1 MGCRQPSV
9 TGKVTDSRG
18 LDSYEIRVNSAG
30 LWGRGN
36 ISTVLLLFRQQSRL
50 RAALALSHKVRTQTP
65 PDTKDRSICS
75 VRKNSGSHC
84 KRYQIDAQFGFP
96 MTVPECSFCCTGHGS
111 LMVMPFKDTQLKI
124 VQVKKKTLTF
134 SARNVYYPMKDSLG
148 SKS

>member
-50 RAALALSHKVRTQTP
+50 RAAAAHSHKVRTP
-65 PDTKDRSICS
+65 PQDP
-75 VRKNSGSHC
+75 H
-84 KRYQIDAQFGFP
+84 AP
-96 MTVPECSFCCTGHGS
+96 PP
-111 LMVMPFKDTQLKI
+111 LLPPFVLLG
-124 VQVKKKTLTF
+124 KTLVPIVKGI
-134 SARNVYYPMKDSLG
+134 R
-148 SKS
+148 

>member
-18 LDSYEIRVNSAG
+18 LDSYEIRVNPAG

-50 RAALALSHKVRTQTP
+50 RAAPARSQKVRTPSPTP
-65 PDTKDRSICS
+65 PPCTKDRSICS

-84 KRYQIDAQFGFP
+84 KRYQIGAQFGLP
-96 MTVPECSFCCTGHGS
+96 MMAPECKPFAAQVTGG
-111 LMVMPFKDTQLKI
+111 LMVMPFEGHKD
-124 VQVKKKTLTF
+124 
-134 SARNVYYPMKDSLG
+134 
-148 SKS
+148 

>member
-9 TGKVTDSRG
+9 TRKVTDSRG

-50 RAALALSHKVRTQTP
+50 RAAPAHSHKVKHPSQP
-65 PDTKDRSICS
+65 SDTKDRSICS

-84 KRYQIDAQFGFP
+84 KRYQIDA
-96 MTVPECSFCCTGHGS
+96 
-111 LMVMPFKDTQLKI
+111 
-124 VQVKKKTLTF
+124 
-134 SARNVYYPMKDSLG
+134 
-148 SKS
+148 